1 MNTILDGT
9 LQSITS
15 LNPGNPDRAVRH
27 ILAMYGV
34 RSTYEAFQKILQS
47 DYEFLSTHFAQKTQ
61 EQNPEI
67 PSVQK
72 KKEVKKAV
80 PTSAPPTSPPP
91 TSPPSETSQSEQATN
106 PFSALKANTVI
117 KVKKEGGSQ
126 PINQPEESLPTT
138 SEQLE
143 EEEEPEQAKPP
154 FTTSSP
160 PKGMKVPEIK
170 KWQKE
175 QEEKKSAELK
185 EKGINPESLLTKE
198 NLKQWI
204 EKEGR
209 AYSHI
214 ARDIVGLPE
223 MYIGE
228 VAKKFGLKSALAM
241 KRRAAIVAARGG
253 R

>member
-27 ILAMYGV
+27 ILAAYGV
-34 RSTYEAFQKILQS
+34 RSTYEAFQRIIQS
-47 DYEFLSTHFAQKTQ
+47 DYEFLSTLFAQKIQ
-61 EQNPEI
+61 EQNTEI
-67 PSVQK
+67 PQK
-72 KKEVKKAV
+72 KKEVKKATPV
-80 PTSAPPTSPPP
+80 TPSTPETTPSATQNK
-91 TSPPSETSQSEQATN
+91 SEEQATN
-106 PFSALKANTVI
+106 PFSVLKANTVI
-117 KVKKEGGSQ
+117 KVKKEGSSQ
-126 PINQPEESLPTT
+126 PVNQPEEVHAPTT

-154 FTTSSP
+154 FSTSSP